1 MRSCREIKAHYY
13 FTDEDVRTLISVREL
28 MLEQTERAMGRVDEW
43 IDSLPESAKL
53 FKNDDA
59 KRKHVSALR
68 RQWFLDLFSGVYDA
82 KYFEKLTRIGK
93 AHVKAGVEA
102 HFMNRTISMV
112 RTLCLEIIHHN
123 IDDDEKRTRVFI
135 SVEKIL
141 DICLDV
147 ITSSY
152 IDEEL
157 RTYSPAY
164 RVKNMMVTYTEKF
177 SQAMNLVLVFSLVG
191 LTLGVVWLF
200 VSDLIN
206 IARDPNF
213 AHAIITALGS
223 LLILWV
229 MIELMNTE
237 IRHLK
242 GGKFRISVF
251 VGVAL
256 VAFIRDTMIKA
267 LRHENMHEM
276 YYLIPLILTLG
287 VVFWLVT
294 KSEERNL

>member
-1 MRSCREIKAHYY
+1 MRSFKEIKSHYY
-13 FTDEDVRTLISVREL
+13 FTDEDVRALVSVRQL
-28 MLEQTERAMGRVDEW
+28 MIEQAGRAMGRVDQW
-43 IDSLPESAKL
+43 IQNLPEAAKL
-53 FKNDDA
+53 FKGEEQ
-59 KRKHVSALR
+59 KKHVAAMR
-68 RQWFLDLFSGVYDA
+68 QQWFIGLFSGVYDS
-82 KYFEKLTRIGK
+82 KYFEKLIRIGQ
-93 AHVKAGVEA
+93 AHVKFGIEA

-112 RTLCLEIIHHN
+112 RTLCIEILHHN
-123 IDDDEKRTRVFI
+123 VEDDEERTRVFI

-141 DICLDV
+141 DISLDV

-152 IDEEL
+152 IEEEM
-157 RTYSPAY
+157 RNYSPAY
-164 RVKNMMVTYTEKF
+164 RVKNLLVTYTEKF
-177 SQAMNLVLVFSLVG
+177 AQAMNLVLVFALIG
-191 LTLGVVWLF
+191 LTIGVVWLF
-200 VSDLIN
+200 VTDLIN
-206 IARDPNF
+206 ITSDPNF
-213 AHAIITALGS
+213 SHGIITALGS

-237 IRHLK
+237 IKHLK

-267 LRHENMHEM
+267 LRHDSMHEM

-294 KSEERNL
+294 KSEERN